1 MSSPHGSITVRVR
14 VGPRVVAGVV
24 AIPVGLG
31 KRAGGR
37 WAAGIGSNPLR
48 LVSGERELFSG
59 LPDPGSTKVRVSK
72 AAGRQA
78 AGPAGRRS

>member
-1 MSSPHGSITVRVR
+1 VSSPHGSITVRVR
-14 VGPRVVAGVV
+14 VGQRVVPGVV

-59 LPDPGSTKVRVSK
+59 LPDPGATRVRVSK
-72 AAGRQA
+72 AAGG
-78 AGPAGRRS
+78 GPSRPAERKV